1 MMRVRQ
7 LAAVFLLVP
16 VAAAQERAPVP
27 VNVQSVN
34 VSPTDGKEVHV
45 ELNVNSPGAN
55 PQVVA
60 TYHESLILD
69 VNGAVYRGLPRRV
82 QVKAA
87 GVRAVRWWMQSE
99 NPPLFR
105 IVVEFDRTEQYQ
117 ITTPAGKIVL
127 RVAPVLEGA
136 AGSTAPNTAT
146 VTGTTGPVPAGRGSA
161 SATAVR
167 AFEGIFRHGSGKP
180 PVYNSS
186 TIRNGPAG
194 SPNPS
199 GAQPTQTQAGN
210 QTTTASNPATPSTE
224 SSTASTQPTPKV
236 ASNSEPAAAE
246 PIAKP
251 AEVRPALPE
260 STPETKPNLTTPAQE
275 SLDQIALSGPLP
287 LAKALPEVSLN
298 AAVEPPTQM
307 KVQSQPEA
315 VPPAGQADQPAG
327 ASAANASSASTVAN
341 ANPKSEAPTA
351 TTSSAEAPAVA
362 ATQPTTAVTEAATIE
377 PASAPAKDRI
387 IAVPIANAGI
397 RTEFKVKFVEENTAY
412 LDGGSSSGLAEG
424 MKLYVSDKRAGTSVE
439 TNPSAADA
447 VAELVVVGVAETS
460 AVTEIH
466 TPKRDVIPGDIAY
479 LSSEDLQAL
488 VQKNALGATRKFP
501 AVISFTEGGDA
512 LDEEARAVLPRPP
525 LPSVNHTNLRIGF
538 DYSGTQSNDASQ
550 FTSSSLGGLIQ
561 ADMTR
566 IGGTYWNLRG
576 YWRGRLTST
585 SGASQQTLQDLINR
599 TYHLSLTYENPNGR
613 LVMGVGRL
621 FLPWASSLQTLDG
634 GYFGAKWGRGITT
647 GLFGGSTPDP
657 TSWSYAPD
665 RHIGGV
671 FMNEEG
677 GSFDAIH
684 YSSTAGVG
692 KSFANLT
699 YTSTTPTGT
708 TTSSY
713 SDNRPFLF
721 FENSISFRRTFSIF
735 SAVQAD
741 KPGPNPAVPAPKSG
755 LSQSF
760 LTVRFQPVK
769 RFEIHMNETYFRD
782 IPTFDPQL
790 IGTGLL
796 DQYLFQG
803 LSAGVRVEVVKNLVL
818 YSDLGRSSRS
828 GDTKASLNEMYGIT
842 FLKLPKIGLRADAH
856 YSRFNSSFGEGTY
869 RAFSL
874 SRDLNDTFH
883 VEVLAGD
890 QVFTSTLA
898 GNQNA
903 RFLTTNLNTNL
914 GAMFFMQGGI
924 TLYRGQ
930 LQNYNQWDVILGYR
944 FDNKWKRK

>member
-7 LAAVFLLVP
+7 LAAVLLMVP

-27 VNVQSVN
+27 VTVQSVN
-34 VSPTDGKEVHV
+34 ISLESGKEIHV
-45 ELNVNSPGAN
+45 ELNVDSPGAA

-82 QVKAA
+82 PVKIA
-87 GVRAVRWWMQSE
+87 GVRAVRWWMQSD

-105 IVVEFDRTEQYQ
+105 IVVEFDRAEQYLVS
-117 ITTPAGKIVL
+117 TEAGKIVL
-127 RVAPVLEGA
+127 RVGPTLQGA
-136 AGSTAPNTAT
+136 AGSTAPSTAT
-146 VTGTTGPVPAGRGSA
+146 VTGSTSGPMPAGRGSA

-186 TIRNGPAG
+186 TIHNGQSG

-199 GAQPTQTQAGN
+199 GTEPPQSQTGSEAAA
-210 QTTTASNPATPSTE
+210 ASNPPTPSSE
-224 SSTASTQPTPKV
+224 SPTAPSQARPQ
-236 ASNSEPAAAE
+236 AALDSEPASAE
-246 PIAKP
+246 PAARRAGVQSALGEPTSATQPNPVTSLQELLEQIT
-251 AEVRPALPE
+251 LPE
-260 STPETKPNLTTPAQE
+260 S
-275 SLDQIALSGPLP
+275 LP
-287 LAKALPEVSLN
+287 VATNLPEVSLN
-298 AAVEPPTQM
+298 GPLEPPPQVQTQA
-307 KVQSQPEA
+307 E
-315 VPPAGQADQPAG
+315 PPATPAAGGAEIPAG
-327 ASAANASSASTVAN
+327 AEAAGSAASPVAID
-341 ANPKSEAPTA
+341 ANPVSKAPVPASIAAESPATESEAA
-351 TTSSAEAPAVA
+351 SV
-362 ATQPTTAVTEAATIE
+362 E
-377 PASAPAKDRI
+377 PASAAGNERI
-387 IAVPIANAGI
+387 IAVPIANPGI

-424 MKLYVSDKRAGTSVE
+424 MKLYVKDKRPGTGADTS
-439 TNPSAADA
+439 PAASDPI
-447 VAELVVVGVAETS
+447 AELVVVGVAETS

-466 TPKRDVIPGDIAY
+466 TPKRDVVPGDIAY

-512 LDEEARAVLPRPP
+512 LDEEARAVVPRPP
-525 LPSVNHTNLRIGF
+525 LPSVNHTNLRLGF

-585 SGASQQTLQDLINR
+585 SAASQQTLQDLINR
-599 TYHLSLTYENPNGR
+599 TYHLSLTYENPNSR

-621 FLPWASSLQTLDG
+621 FLPWASSLETLDG

-657 TSWSYAPD
+657 TSWSYAPN

-692 KSFANLT
+692 KSFADLT

-708 TTSSY
+708 ATASY

-735 SAVQAD
+735 SAIQAD
-741 KPGPNPAVPAPKSG
+741 KPSANPAVTAPTAG

-760 LTVRFQPVK
+760 LTVRFQPIK

-790 IGTGLL
+790 VGTGLL

-818 YSDLGRSSRS
+818 YTDLGRSSRT
-828 GDTKASLNEMYGIT
+828 GDAKTSLNEMYGIT

-856 YSRFNSSFGEGTY
+856 YSRFNSSFGSGTY

-883 VEVLAGD
+883 LEVLAGD
-890 QVFTSTLA
+890 QVFTSTVA

-914 GAMFFMQGGI
+914 GSMFFMQGGI
-924 TLYRGQ
+924 TLYRSQ
-930 LQNYNQWDVILGYR
+930 LQNYNQWDLILGYR